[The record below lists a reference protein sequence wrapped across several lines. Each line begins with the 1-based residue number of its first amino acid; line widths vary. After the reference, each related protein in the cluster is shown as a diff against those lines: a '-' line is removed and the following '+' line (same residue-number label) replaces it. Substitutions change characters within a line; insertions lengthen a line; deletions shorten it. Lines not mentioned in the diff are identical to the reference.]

1 MTSPRKIRTN
11 RANAQASTG
20 PKTVHGKIRT
30 ARNAHRHG
38 LSLSVFADPARNAEL
53 ESLAQLI
60 AGEGASQEILELAR
74 RIAEAQIDLQRVRQA
89 RQALLARDLSDAEYR
104 PHKFFIDS
112 KKMIRAIAGLLRKNG
127 PMAILP
133 PELETAAMDILRTP
147 EGADKFALIL
157 SDCTN
162 QLAAMD
168 RYERRALSRRKF
180 AIRAL
185 DAVRRM
191 AAA

>member
-1 MTSPRKIRTN
+1 MGRS
-11 RANAQASTG
+11 G
-20 PKTVHGKIRT
+20 PAMSC
-30 ARNAHRHG
+30 ARSCGGRW
-38 LSLSVFADPARNAEL
+38 DPARYAEL

-60 AGEGASQEILELAR
+60 AGEGASQKILELAR

-89 RQALLARDLSDAEYR
+89 RLALLARDLSDAEYR

-112 KKMIRAIAGLLRKNG
+112 KKMMKAIAGLLRKNG
-127 PMAILP
+127 PIATLP
-133 PELETAAMDILRTP
+133 PALETAAMDILCKP

-185 DAVRRM
+185 DAVRRP

>member
-1 MTSPRKIRTN
+1 M
-11 RANAQASTG
+11 
-20 PKTVHGKIRT
+20 HGKIRT

-38 LSLSVFADPARNAEL
+38 LSLSVFVDPARYAEL
-53 ESLAQLI
+53 ESLAHLI
-60 AGEGASQEILELAR
+60 AGEGASQKVLELAR

-89 RQALLARDLSDAEYR
+89 RLALLARDLSDAEYR

-112 KKMIRAIAGLLRKNG
+112 KKMMKAIAGLLRKNG

-133 PELETAAMDILRTP
+133 PELETAAMDILCKP
-147 EGADKFALIL
+147 EGANKFALIL

-162 QLAAMD
+162 QLMAMD

-185 DAVRRM
+185 VDARRL
-191 AAA
+191 AGQRKKERLAWNA

>member
-1 MTSPRKIRTN
+1 MGRS
-11 RANAQASTG
+11 G
-20 PKTVHGKIRT
+20 PAMSC
-30 ARNAHRHG
+30 ARSCGGRW
-38 LSLSVFADPARNAEL
+38 DPARYAEL

-60 AGEGASQEILELAR
+60 AGEGASQKILELAR

-89 RQALLARDLSDAEYR
+89 RLALLARDLSDAEYR
-104 PHKFFIDS
+104 PHKFFVDS
-112 KKMIRAIAGLLRKNG
+112 KKMIRAIAGLLRKKG

-133 PELETAAMDILRTP
+133 PELETAAMDTLCKP

-162 QLAAMD
+162 QLMAMD

-185 DAVRRM
+185 DDARDWPSHKPRTTKEGR
-191 AAA
+191 AGIKRQPAS